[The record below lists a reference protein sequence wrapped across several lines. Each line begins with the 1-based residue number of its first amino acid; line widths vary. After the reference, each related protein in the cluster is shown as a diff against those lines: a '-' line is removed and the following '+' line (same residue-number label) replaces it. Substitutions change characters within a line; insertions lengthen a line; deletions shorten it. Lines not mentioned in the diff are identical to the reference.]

1 MNKTIKKIIPISMA
15 MLFVAPM
22 TTAYADVNANNK
34 EENVYINLKDDG
46 SVEGIYVVNEFDAG
60 NQTTI
65 TDYGKYSSVLNLST
79 NEEIKVN
86 GDMITFNT
94 DDNGMF
100 YYQGNMES
108 TKIPWNIDISYYLD
122 DKEVQA
128 SSLAGKSGKL
138 KIAISIKDNEDM
150 EDTFFDNYL
159 LQMTA
164 TFNSE
169 KCKDIVSEQATIA
182 NVGDTKQLT
191 YTILAG
197 GNSEFTIEADV
208 TDFEMDPITINAVP
222 MNISIDDIDVSDLKD
237 SLIKLRDGV
246 AKIDDGSSDLY
257 SGSKDLSSG
266 TKSLL
271 GGTNSLSSGAEKL
284 QKGSKTLKE
293 AMDTLNSNSFSL
305 TNGSKEVLNAL
316 NTINSALDS
325 LNEASNQV
333 QQLVEGSNEFASG
346 MEKLAQGN
354 NELYNERY
362 IKEVKPILDL
372 VKEGLGEIKDTNFSE
387 EFNSIIN
394 KEDYLRAYEE
404 AQEKLAENPDDE
416 VLKIYV
422 ALFEHV
428 NEIADKYDKNMV
440 DASKKAHQN
449 IETGYNEIGKLD
461 EGIKSQHEAIQELNN
476 KYKNELNPAIEKLPS
491 LLSKLT
497 ELKTALNTLVNSY
510 ATLDSGINS
519 YTGAYEQ
526 IVKGYQTLYSGIGD
540 LEKGVESLNTGTKTL
555 YDGTVSLEDGAEEL
569 NDGTSEMRD
578 KTKNIDTEIDDKINN
593 MLDEFKNTDY
603 KPESFA
609 SSENGEINA
618 VQFVMK
624 TKGIEINNEV
634 QEEVKEEH
642 LNFFQK
648 IIRLFFKK

>member
-222 MNISIDDIDVSDLKD
+222 MNISIDDIDISDLKD

-271 GGTNSLSSGAEKL
+271 DGTNSLSSGAEKL
-284 QKGSKTLKE
+284 QNGSKTLKE

-333 QQLVEGSNEFASG
+333 QQLVEGSNKFASG
-346 MEKLAQGN
+346 MEELAQRNTKIYNEVNPILEVVREKLAQ
-354 NELYNERY
+354 
-362 IKEVKPILDL
+362 
-372 VKEGLGEIKDTNFSE
+372 IKDTNFKE
-387 EFNSIIN
+387 EFDSITN
-394 KEDYLRAYEE
+394 KEDYLNAYND
-404 AQEKLAENPDDE
+404 AKAKLAENPDDE
-416 VLKIYV
+416 ALKIYI
-422 ALFEHV
+422 ALFDHII
-428 NEIADKYDKNMV
+428 EIANKYDKNV
-440 DASKKAHQN
+440 TSAGNQAHEKIEKEYEKICELDDGIDA
-449 IETGYNEIGKLD
+449 
-461 EGIKSQHEAIQELNN
+461 QHKAIQELNN

>member
-222 MNISIDDIDVSDLKD
+222 MNISIDDIDISDLKD

-271 GGTNSLSSGAEKL
+271 DGTNSLSSGAEKL
-284 QKGSKTLKE
+284 QNGSKTLKE

-346 MEKLAQGN
+346 MKKLAEKNNDLYNKVNPILEVVREKLAQ
-354 NELYNERY
+354 
-362 IKEVKPILDL
+362 
-372 VKEGLGEIKDTNFSE
+372 IKDTNFKE
-387 EFNSIIN
+387 EFDSITN
-394 KEDYLRAYEE
+394 KEDYLNAYND
-404 AQEKLAENPDDE
+404 AKAKLAENPDDE
-416 VLKIYV
+416 ALKIYI
-422 ALFEHV
+422 ALFDHII
-428 NEIADKYDKNMV
+428 EIANKYDKNV
-440 DASKKAHQN
+440 TSAGNQAHEKIEKEYEKICELDDGIDA
-449 IETGYNEIGKLD
+449 
-461 EGIKSQHEAIQELNN
+461 QHKAIQELNN

-609 SSENGEINA
+609 SSENGERGL
-618 VQFVMK
+618 K
-624 TKGIEINNEV
+624 
-634 QEEVKEEH
+634 
-642 LNFFQK
+642 
-648 IIRLFFKK
+648 

>member
-257 SGSKDLSSG
+257 SGSKDLSNG

-271 GGTNSLSSGAEKL
+271 DGTNSLSSGAEKL
-284 QKGSKTLKE
+284 QNGSKTLKE

-333 QQLVEGSNEFASG
+333 QQLVEGSNKFASG
-346 MEKLAQGN
+346 MKELAEKNNDLYNKVNPILEVVREKLVQ
-354 NELYNERY
+354 
-362 IKEVKPILDL
+362 
-372 VKEGLGEIKDTNFSE
+372 IKDTNFKE
-387 EFNSIIN
+387 EFDSITN
-394 KEDYLRAYEE
+394 KEDYLNAYND
-404 AQEKLAENPDDE
+404 AKAKLAENPDDE
-416 VLKIYV
+416 ALKIYI
-422 ALFEHV
+422 ALFDHII
-428 NEIADKYDKNMV
+428 EIANKYDKNV
-440 DASKKAHQN
+440 TSAGNQAHEK
-449 IETGYNEIGKLD
+449 IEKEYEKICKLD
-461 EGIKSQHEAIQELNN
+461 DGIDAQHKAIQELNN

-497 ELKTALNTLVNSY
+497 ELKTVLNTLVNSY

>member
-197 GNSEFTIEADV
+197 SNSEFTIEADV

-222 MNISIDDIDVSDLKD
+222 MNISINDIDVSDLKD
-237 SLIKLRDGV
+237 TLIKLRDGV

-257 SGSKDLSSG
+257 SGSKDLSNG

-271 GGTNSLSSGAEKL
+271 DGTNSLSSGAEKL
-284 QKGSKTLKE
+284 QNGSKTLKE

-333 QQLVEGSNEFASG
+333 QQLVEGSNKFASG
-346 MEKLAQGN
+346 MKELAEKNNDLYNKVNPILEVVREKLVQ
-354 NELYNERY
+354 
-362 IKEVKPILDL
+362 
-372 VKEGLGEIKDTNFSE
+372 IKDTNFKE
-387 EFNSIIN
+387 EFDSITN
-394 KEDYLRAYEE
+394 KEDYLNAYND
-404 AQEKLAENPDDE
+404 AKAKLAENPDDE
-416 VLKIYV
+416 ALKIYI
-422 ALFEHV
+422 ALFDHII
-428 NEIADKYDKNMV
+428 EIANKYDIEKEYKKICELDDGI
-440 DASKKAHQN
+440 DA
-449 IETGYNEIGKLD
+449 
-461 EGIKSQHEAIQELNN
+461 QHKEIQELNN

>member
-222 MNISIDDIDVSDLKD
+222 MNISINDIDVSDLKD

-257 SGSKDLSSG
+257 SGSKDLSIG

-271 GGTNSLSSGAEKL
+271 DGTNSLSSGAEKL
-284 QKGSKTLKE
+284 QNGSKTLKE

-346 MEKLAQGN
+346 MKKLAEKNNDLYNKVNPILEVVREKLAQ
-354 NELYNERY
+354 
-362 IKEVKPILDL
+362 
-372 VKEGLGEIKDTNFSE
+372 IKDTNFKE
-387 EFNSIIN
+387 EFDSITN
-394 KEDYLRAYEE
+394 KEDYLNAYND
-404 AQEKLAENPDDE
+404 AKAKLAENPDDE
-416 VLKIYV
+416 ALKMYI
-422 ALFEHV
+422 ALFDHII
-428 NEIADKYDKNMV
+428 EIANKYDKNV
-440 DASKKAHQN
+440 TSAGNQAHEKIEKEYEKICELDDGIDA
-449 IETGYNEIGKLD
+449 
-461 EGIKSQHEAIQELNN
+461 QHKAIQELNN

-555 YDGTVSLEDGAEEL
+555 YDGTVSLEDGAKEL

>member
-94 DDNGMF
+94 DANGMF

-271 GGTNSLSSGAEKL
+271 DGTNSLSSGAEKL
-284 QKGSKTLKE
+284 QNGSKTLKE

-346 MEKLAQGN
+346 MKKLAEKNNDLYNKVNPILEVVREKLAQ
-354 NELYNERY
+354 
-362 IKEVKPILDL
+362 
-372 VKEGLGEIKDTNFSE
+372 IKDTNFKE
-387 EFNSIIN
+387 EFDSITN
-394 KEDYLRAYEE
+394 KEDYLNAYND
-404 AQEKLAENPDDE
+404 AKAKLAENPDDE
-416 VLKIYV
+416 ALKMYI
-422 ALFEHV
+422 ALFDHII
-428 NEIADKYDKNMV
+428 EIANKYDKNV
-440 DASKKAHQN
+440 TSAGSQAHEKIEEEYEKICALDDGIDA
-449 IETGYNEIGKLD
+449 
-461 EGIKSQHEAIQELNN
+461 QHKAIQELNN
-476 KYKNELNPAIEKLPS
+476 AYKNELNPAIEKLPS

>member
-191 YTILAG
+191 YTILAR

-222 MNISIDDIDVSDLKD
+222 MNISINDIDVSDLKD
-237 SLIKLRDGV
+237 TLIKLRDGV

-257 SGSKDLSSG
+257 SGSKDLSNG

-271 GGTNSLSSGAEKL
+271 DGTNSLSSGAEKL
-284 QKGSKTLKE
+284 QNGSKTLKE

-333 QQLVEGSNEFASG
+333 QQLVEGSNKFASG
-346 MEKLAQGN
+346 MEELAQGN
-354 NELYNERY
+354 IKIYNE
-362 IKEVKPILDL
+362 VNPILEVVREKL
-372 VKEGLGEIKDTNFSE
+372 AQIKDTNFKE
-387 EFNSIIN
+387 EFDSITN
-394 KEDYLRAYEE
+394 KEDYLNAYND
-404 AQEKLAENPDDE
+404 AKAKLAENPDDE
-416 VLKIYV
+416 ALKIYI
-422 ALFEHV
+422 ALFDHII
-428 NEIADKYDKNMV
+428 EIANKYDIEKEYKKICELDDGI
-440 DASKKAHQN
+440 DA
-449 IETGYNEIGKLD
+449 
-461 EGIKSQHEAIQELNN
+461 QHKEIQELNN

>member
-271 GGTNSLSSGAEKL
+271 DGTNSLSSGAEKL
-284 QKGSKTLKE
+284 QNGSKTLKE

-333 QQLVEGSNEFASG
+333 QQLVEGSNKFASG
-346 MEKLAQGN
+346 MEELAQGN
-354 NELYNERY
+354 TKIYNE
-362 IKEVKPILDL
+362 VNPILEVVREKL
-372 VKEGLGEIKDTNFSE
+372 AQIKDTNFKE
-387 EFNSIIN
+387 EFDSITN
-394 KEDYLRAYEE
+394 KEDYLNAYND
-404 AQEKLAENPDDE
+404 AKAKLAENPDDE
-416 VLKIYV
+416 ALKIYI
-422 ALFEHV
+422 ALFDHII
-428 NEIADKYDKNMV
+428 EIANKYDKNV
-440 DASKKAHQN
+440 TSAGNQAHEKIEKEYEKICELDDGIDA
-449 IETGYNEIGKLD
+449 
-461 EGIKSQHEAIQELNN
+461 QHKAIQELNN
-476 KYKNELNPAIEKLPS
+476 AYKNELNPAIEKLPS

>member
-271 GGTNSLSSGAEKL
+271 DGTNSLSSGAEKL
-284 QKGSKTLKE
+284 QNGSKTLKE

-346 MEKLAQGN
+346 MKKLAEKNNDLYNKVNPILEVVREKLAQ
-354 NELYNERY
+354 
-362 IKEVKPILDL
+362 
-372 VKEGLGEIKDTNFSE
+372 IKDTNFKE
-387 EFNSIIN
+387 EFDSITN
-394 KEDYLRAYEE
+394 KEDYLNAYND
-404 AQEKLAENPDDE
+404 AKAKLAENPDDE
-416 VLKIYV
+416 ALKMYI
-422 ALFEHV
+422 ALFDHII
-428 NEIADKYDKNMV
+428 EIANKYDKNV
-440 DASKKAHQN
+440 TSAGSQAHEK
-449 IETGYNEIGKLD
+449 IEEEYEKICALD
-461 EGIKSQHEAIQELNN
+461 DGIDKQHKAIQELNN
-476 KYKNELNPAIEKLPS
+476 AYKNELNPAIEKLPS

>member
-222 MNISIDDIDVSDLKD
+222 MNISIDDIDISDLKD

-271 GGTNSLSSGAEKL
+271 DGTNSLSSGAEKL
-284 QKGSKTLKE
+284 QNGSKTLKE

-333 QQLVEGSNEFASG
+333 QQLVEGSNKFASG
-346 MEKLAQGN
+346 MEELAQGN
-354 NELYNERY
+354 TKIYNE
-362 IKEVKPILDL
+362 VSPILEVVREKL
-372 VKEGLGEIKDTNFSE
+372 AQIKDTNFKE
-387 EFNSIIN
+387 EFDSITN
-394 KEDYLRAYEE
+394 KEDYLNAYND
-404 AQEKLAENPDDE
+404 AKAKLAENPDDE
-416 VLKIYV
+416 ALKMYI
-422 ALFEHV
+422 ALFDHII
-428 NEIADKYDKNMV
+428 EIANKYNKNV
-440 DASKKAHQN
+440 TSAGSQAHEKIEEEYEKICALDDGIDA
-449 IETGYNEIGKLD
+449 
-461 EGIKSQHEAIQELNN
+461 QHKAIQELNN
-476 KYKNELNPAIEKLPS
+476 AYKNELNPAIEKLPS

-569 NDGTSEMRD
+569 KDGTSEMRD

>member
-222 MNISIDDIDVSDLKD
+222 MNISIDDIDISDLKD

-271 GGTNSLSSGAEKL
+271 DGTNSLSSGAEKL
-284 QKGSKTLKE
+284 QNGSKTLKE

-346 MEKLAQGN
+346 MKKLAEKNNDLYNKVNPILEVVREKLAQ
-354 NELYNERY
+354 
-362 IKEVKPILDL
+362 
-372 VKEGLGEIKDTNFSE
+372 IKDTNFKE
-387 EFNSIIN
+387 EFDSITN
-394 KEDYLRAYEE
+394 KEDYLNAYND
-404 AQEKLAENPDDE
+404 AKAKLAENPDDE
-416 VLKIYV
+416 ALKIYI
-422 ALFEHV
+422 ALFDHII
-428 NEIADKYDKNMV
+428 EIANKYDKNV
-440 DASKKAHQN
+440 TSAGNQAHEKIEKEYEKICELDDGIDA
-449 IETGYNEIGKLD
+449 
-461 EGIKSQHEAIQELNN
+461 QHKAIQELNN

>member
-22 TTAYADVNANNK
+22 TTAYADINVNNK

-150 EDTFFDNYL
+150 DDTFFDNYL

-197 GNSEFTIEADV
+197 SNSEFTIEAAV

-222 MNISIDDIDVSDLKD
+222 MNILIDDIDVSDLKD

-257 SGSKDLSSG
+257 SGSKDLSNG

-271 GGTNSLSSGAEKL
+271 DGTNSLSSGAEKL
-284 QKGSKTLKE
+284 QNGSKTLKE

-346 MEKLAQGN
+346 MKELAEKNNDLYNKVNPILEVVREKLAQ
-354 NELYNERY
+354 
-362 IKEVKPILDL
+362 
-372 VKEGLGEIKDTNFSE
+372 IKDTNFKE
-387 EFNSIIN
+387 EFDSITN
-394 KEDYLRAYEE
+394 KEDYLNAYND
-404 AQEKLAENPDDE
+404 AKAKLAENPDDE
-416 VLKIYV
+416 ALKIYI
-422 ALFEHV
+422 ALFDHII
-428 NEIADKYDKNMV
+428 EIANKYDKNV
-440 DASKKAHQN
+440 TSAGNQAHEKIEKEYEKICELDDGIDA
-449 IETGYNEIGKLD
+449 
-461 EGIKSQHEAIQELNN
+461 QHKAIQELNN

-491 LLSKLT
+491 LLGKLT

-540 LEKGVESLNTGTKTL
+540 LEKGVESLSAGTKTL

-578 KTKNIDTEIDDKINN
+578 KTKNIDTEVDDKINN

-609 SSENGEINA
+609 SSENGEIDA

-624 TKGIEINNEV
+624 TKGIEINKEV

>member
-222 MNISIDDIDVSDLKD
+222 MNISIDDIDISDLKD

-271 GGTNSLSSGAEKL
+271 DGTNSLSSGAEKL
-284 QKGSKTLKE
+284 QNGSKTLKE

-346 MEKLAQGN
+346 MKKLAEKNNDLYNKVNPILEVVREKLAQ
-354 NELYNERY
+354 
-362 IKEVKPILDL
+362 
-372 VKEGLGEIKDTNFSE
+372 IKDTNFKE
-387 EFNSIIN
+387 EFDSITN
-394 KEDYLRAYEE
+394 KEDYLNAYND
-404 AQEKLAENPDDE
+404 AKAKLAENPDDE
-416 VLKIYV
+416 ALKIYI
-422 ALFEHV
+422 ALFDHII
-428 NEIADKYDKNMV
+428 EIANKYDKNV
-440 DASKKAHQN
+440 TSAGNQAHEKIEKEYEKICELDDGIDA
-449 IETGYNEIGKLD
+449 
-461 EGIKSQHEAIQELNN
+461 QHKAIQELNN

-555 YDGTVSLEDGAEEL
+555 YDGTVSLEDGAKEL

>member
-197 GNSEFTIEADV
+197 SNSEFTIEAAV

-257 SGSKDLSSG
+257 SGSKDLSNG

-271 GGTNSLSSGAEKL
+271 DGTNSLSSGAEKL
-284 QKGSKTLKE
+284 QNGFKTLKE

-346 MEKLAQGN
+346 MKELAEKNNDLYNKVNPILEVVREKLAQ
-354 NELYNERY
+354 
-362 IKEVKPILDL
+362 
-372 VKEGLGEIKDTNFSE
+372 IKDTNFKE
-387 EFNSIIN
+387 EFDSITN
-394 KEDYLRAYEE
+394 KEDYLNAYND
-404 AQEKLAENPDDE
+404 AKAKLAENPDDE
-416 VLKIYV
+416 ALKIYI
-422 ALFEHV
+422 ALFDHII
-428 NEIADKYDKNMV
+428 EIANKYDKNV
-440 DASKKAHQN
+440 TSAGNQAHEKIEKEYEKICELDDGIDA
-449 IETGYNEIGKLD
+449 
-461 EGIKSQHEAIQELNN
+461 QHKAIQELNN

>member
-222 MNISIDDIDVSDLKD
+222 MNISIDDIDISDLKD

-271 GGTNSLSSGAEKL
+271 DGTNSLSSGAEKL
-284 QKGSKTLKE
+284 QNGSKTLKE

-346 MEKLAQGN
+346 MKKLAEKNNDLYNKVNPILEVVREKLAQ
-354 NELYNERY
+354 
-362 IKEVKPILDL
+362 
-372 VKEGLGEIKDTNFSE
+372 IKDTNFKE
-387 EFNSIIN
+387 EFDSITN
-394 KEDYLRAYEE
+394 KEDYLNAYND
-404 AQEKLAENPDDE
+404 AKAKLAENPDDE
-416 VLKIYV
+416 ALKMYI
-422 ALFEHV
+422 ALFDHII
-428 NEIADKYDKNMV
+428 EIANKYDKNV
-440 DASKKAHQN
+440 TSAGNQAHEKIEKEYEKICELDDGIDA
-449 IETGYNEIGKLD
+449 
-461 EGIKSQHEAIQELNN
+461 QHKAIQELNN

>member
-197 GNSEFTIEADV
+197 SNSEFTIEASV

-257 SGSKDLSSG
+257 SGSKDLSNG

-271 GGTNSLSSGAEKL
+271 DGTNSLSSGAEKL
-284 QKGSKTLKE
+284 QNGSKTLKE

-346 MEKLAQGN
+346 MKELAEKNNDLYNKVNPILEVVREKLVQ
-354 NELYNERY
+354 
-362 IKEVKPILDL
+362 
-372 VKEGLGEIKDTNFSE
+372 IKDTNFKE
-387 EFNSIIN
+387 EFDSITN
-394 KEDYLRAYEE
+394 KEDYLNAYND
-404 AQEKLAENPDDE
+404 AKAKLAENPDDE
-416 VLKIYV
+416 ALKIYI
-422 ALFEHV
+422 ALFDHII
-428 NEIADKYDKNMV
+428 EIANKYDKNV
-440 DASKKAHQN
+440 TSAGNQAHEKIEKEYEKICELDDGIDA
-449 IETGYNEIGKLD
+449 
-461 EGIKSQHEAIQELNN
+461 QHKAIQELNN

>member
-271 GGTNSLSSGAEKL
+271 DGTNSLSSGAEKL
-284 QKGSKTLKE
+284 QNGSKTLKE

-333 QQLVEGSNEFASG
+333 QQLVEGSNKFASG
-346 MEKLAQGN
+346 MEELAQGN
-354 NELYNERY
+354 TKIYNE
-362 IKEVKPILDL
+362 VNPILEVVREKL
-372 VKEGLGEIKDTNFSE
+372 AQIKDTNFKE
-387 EFNSIIN
+387 EFDSITN
-394 KEDYLRAYEE
+394 KEDYLNAYND
-404 AQEKLAENPDDE
+404 AKAKLAENPDDE
-416 VLKIYV
+416 ALKMYI
-422 ALFEHV
+422 ALFDHII
-428 NEIADKYDKNMV
+428 EIANKYDKNV
-440 DASKKAHQN
+440 TSAGSQAHEKIEEEYKKICALDDGIDA
-449 IETGYNEIGKLD
+449 
-461 EGIKSQHEAIQELNN
+461 QHKAIQELNN
-476 KYKNELNPAIEKLPS
+476 AYKNELNPAIEKLPS

-578 KTKNIDTEIDDKINN
+578 KTKNIDTEVDDKINN

>member
-169 KCKDIVSEQATIA
+169 KCKDIVSEQVTIA

-222 MNISIDDIDVSDLKD
+222 MNISINDIDVSDLKD
-237 SLIKLRDGV
+237 TLIKLRDGV
-246 AKIDDGSSDLY
+246 AKIDNGSSDLY
-257 SGSKDLSSG
+257 SGSKDLSNG

-271 GGTNSLSSGAEKL
+271 DGTNSLSSGAEKL
-284 QKGSKTLKE
+284 QNGSKTLKE

-333 QQLVEGSNEFASG
+333 QQLVEGSNKFASG
-346 MEKLAQGN
+346 MEELAQGN
-354 NELYNERY
+354 IKIYNE
-362 IKEVKPILDL
+362 VNPILEVVREKL
-372 VKEGLGEIKDTNFSE
+372 AQIKDTNFKE
-387 EFNSIIN
+387 EFDSITN
-394 KEDYLRAYEE
+394 KEDYLNAYND
-404 AQEKLAENPDDE
+404 AKAKLAENPDDE
-416 VLKIYV
+416 ALKIYI
-422 ALFEHV
+422 ALFDHII
-428 NEIADKYDKNMV
+428 EIANKYDIEKEYKKICELDDGI
-440 DASKKAHQN
+440 DA
-449 IETGYNEIGKLD
+449 
-461 EGIKSQHEAIQELNN
+461 QHKEIQELNN

>member
-22 TTAYADVNANNK
+22 TTAYADINVNNK

-86 GDMITFNT
+86 GDMITFKT

-138 KIAISIKDNEDM
+138 KIAISIKDNKDM
-150 EDTFFDNYL
+150 DDTFFDNYL

-197 GNSEFTIEADV
+197 SNSEFTIEAAV

-222 MNISIDDIDVSDLKD
+222 MNISIDDIDISDLKD

-257 SGSKDLSSG
+257 SGSKDLSNG

-271 GGTNSLSSGAEKL
+271 DGTNSLSSGAEKL
-284 QKGSKTLKE
+284 QNGSKTLKE

-333 QQLVEGSNEFASG
+333 QQLVEGSNKFASG
-346 MEKLAQGN
+346 MEELAQGN
-354 NELYNERY
+354 TKIYNE
-362 IKEVKPILDL
+362 VNPILEVVREKL
-372 VKEGLGEIKDTNFSE
+372 AQIKDTNFKE
-387 EFNSIIN
+387 EFDSITN
-394 KEDYLRAYEE
+394 KEDYLNAYND
-404 AQEKLAENPDDE
+404 AKAKLAENPDDE
-416 VLKIYV
+416 ALKIYI
-422 ALFEHV
+422 ALFDHII
-428 NEIADKYDKNMV
+428 EIANKYDKNV
-440 DASKKAHQN
+440 TSAGNQAHEKIEKEYEKICELDDGIDA
-449 IETGYNEIGKLD
+449 
-461 EGIKSQHEAIQELNN
+461 QHKAIQELNN

-491 LLSKLT
+491 LLGKLT

-540 LEKGVESLNTGTKTL
+540 LEKGVESLSAGTKTL

-578 KTKNIDTEIDDKINN
+578 KTKNIDTEVDDKINN

-609 SSENGEINA
+609 SSENGEIDA

-624 TKGIEINNEV
+624 TKGIEINKEV

>member
-222 MNISIDDIDVSDLKD
+222 MNISINDIDVSDLKD

-271 GGTNSLSSGAEKL
+271 DGTNSLSSGAEKL
-284 QKGSKTLKE
+284 QNGSKTLKE

-346 MEKLAQGN
+346 MKKLAEKNNDLYNKVNPILEVVREKLAQ
-354 NELYNERY
+354 
-362 IKEVKPILDL
+362 
-372 VKEGLGEIKDTNFSE
+372 IKDTNFKE
-387 EFNSIIN
+387 EFDSITN
-394 KEDYLRAYEE
+394 KEDYLNAYND
-404 AQEKLAENPDDE
+404 AKAKLAENPDDE
-416 VLKIYV
+416 ALKMYI
-422 ALFEHV
+422 ALFDHII
-428 NEIADKYDKNMV
+428 EIANKYDKNV
-440 DASKKAHQN
+440 TSAGNQAHEKIEKEYEKICELDDGIDA
-449 IETGYNEIGKLD
+449 
-461 EGIKSQHEAIQELNN
+461 QHKAIQELNN
-476 KYKNELNPAIEKLPS
+476 AYKNELNPAIEKLPS

>member
-222 MNISIDDIDVSDLKD
+222 MNISIDDIDISDLKD

-271 GGTNSLSSGAEKL
+271 DGTNSLSSGAEKL
-284 QKGSKTLKE
+284 QNGSKTLKE

-333 QQLVEGSNEFASG
+333 QQLVEGSNKFASG
-346 MEKLAQGN
+346 MEELAQGN
-354 NELYNERY
+354 TKIYNE
-362 IKEVKPILDL
+362 VNPILEVVREKL
-372 VKEGLGEIKDTNFSE
+372 AQIKDTNFKE
-387 EFNSIIN
+387 EFDSITN
-394 KEDYLRAYEE
+394 KEDYLNAYND
-404 AQEKLAENPDDE
+404 AKAKLAENPDDE
-416 VLKIYV
+416 ALKMYI
-422 ALFEHV
+422 ALFDHII
-428 NEIADKYDKNMV
+428 EIANKYDKNV
-440 DASKKAHQN
+440 TSAGSQAHEK
-449 IETGYNEIGKLD
+449 IEEEYEKICALD
-461 EGIKSQHEAIQELNN
+461 DGIDKQHKAIQELNN
-476 KYKNELNPAIEKLPS
+476 AYKNELNPAIEKLPS

-555 YDGTVSLEDGAEEL
+555 YDGTVSLEDGAKEL

>member
-271 GGTNSLSSGAEKL
+271 DGTNSLSSGAEKL
-284 QKGSKTLKE
+284 QNGSKTLKE

-346 MEKLAQGN
+346 MKKLAEKNNDLYNKVNPILEVVREKLAQ
-354 NELYNERY
+354 
-362 IKEVKPILDL
+362 
-372 VKEGLGEIKDTNFSE
+372 IKDTNFKE
-387 EFNSIIN
+387 EFDSITN
-394 KEDYLRAYEE
+394 KEDYLNAYND
-404 AQEKLAENPDDE
+404 AKAKLAENPDDE
-416 VLKIYV
+416 ALKIYI
-422 ALFEHV
+422 ALFDHII
-428 NEIADKYDKNMV
+428 EIANKYDKNV
-440 DASKKAHQN
+440 TSAGNQAHEKIEKEYEKICELDDGIDA
-449 IETGYNEIGKLD
+449 
-461 EGIKSQHEAIQELNN
+461 QHKAIQELNN

>member
-222 MNISIDDIDVSDLKD
+222 MNISIDDIDISDLKD

-271 GGTNSLSSGAEKL
+271 DGTNSLSSGAEKL
-284 QKGSKTLKE
+284 QNGSKTLKE

-346 MEKLAQGN
+346 MKKLAEKNNDLYNKVNPILEVVREKLAQ
-354 NELYNERY
+354 
-362 IKEVKPILDL
+362 
-372 VKEGLGEIKDTNFSE
+372 IKDTNFKE
-387 EFNSIIN
+387 EFDSITN
-394 KEDYLRAYEE
+394 KEDYLNAYND
-404 AQEKLAENPDDE
+404 AKAKLAENPDDE
-416 VLKIYV
+416 ALKIYI
-422 ALFEHV
+422 ALFDHII
-428 NEIADKYDKNMV
+428 EIANKYDKNV
-440 DASKKAHQN
+440 TSAGNQAHEKIEKEYEKICELDDGIDA
-449 IETGYNEIGKLD
+449 
-461 EGIKSQHEAIQELNN
+461 QHKAIQELNN
-476 KYKNELNPAIEKLPS
+476 AYKNELNPAIEKLPS

>member
-169 KCKDIVSEQATIA
+169 KCKDIVSEQVTIA

-222 MNISIDDIDVSDLKD
+222 MNISINDIDVSDLKD
-237 SLIKLRDGV
+237 TLIKLRDGV

-257 SGSKDLSSG
+257 SGSKDLSNG

-271 GGTNSLSSGAEKL
+271 DGTNSLSSGAEKL
-284 QKGSKTLKE
+284 QNGSKTLKE

-333 QQLVEGSNEFASG
+333 QQLVEGSNKFASG
-346 MEKLAQGN
+346 MKELAEKNNDLYNKVNPILEVVREKLVQ
-354 NELYNERY
+354 
-362 IKEVKPILDL
+362 
-372 VKEGLGEIKDTNFSE
+372 IKDTNFKE
-387 EFNSIIN
+387 EFDSITN
-394 KEDYLRAYEE
+394 KEDYLNAYND
-404 AQEKLAENPDDE
+404 AKAKLAENPDDE
-416 VLKIYV
+416 ALKIYI
-422 ALFEHV
+422 ALFDHII
-428 NEIADKYDKNMV
+428 EIANKYDKNV
-440 DASKKAHQN
+440 TSAGNQAHEK
-449 IETGYNEIGKLD
+449 IEKEYEKICKLD
-461 EGIKSQHEAIQELNN
+461 DGIDAQHKAIQELNN

>member
-222 MNISIDDIDVSDLKD
+222 MNISINDIDVSDLKD

-271 GGTNSLSSGAEKL
+271 DGTNSLSSGAEKL
-284 QKGSKTLKE
+284 QNGSKTLKE

-346 MEKLAQGN
+346 MKKLAEKNNDLYNKVNPILEVVREKLAQ
-354 NELYNERY
+354 
-362 IKEVKPILDL
+362 
-372 VKEGLGEIKDTNFSE
+372 IKDTNFKE
-387 EFNSIIN
+387 EFDSITN
-394 KEDYLRAYEE
+394 KEDYLNAYND
-404 AQEKLAENPDDE
+404 AKAKLAENPDDE
-416 VLKIYV
+416 ALKIYI
-422 ALFEHV
+422 ALFDHII
-428 NEIADKYDKNMV
+428 EIANKYDKNV
-440 DASKKAHQN
+440 TSAGNQAHEKIEKEYEKICELDDGIDA
-449 IETGYNEIGKLD
+449 
-461 EGIKSQHEAIQELNN
+461 QHKAIQELNN

>member
-222 MNISIDDIDVSDLKD
+222 MNISIDDIDISDLKD

-271 GGTNSLSSGAEKL
+271 DGTNSLSSGAEKL
-284 QKGSKTLKE
+284 QNGSKTLKE

-346 MEKLAQGN
+346 MKKLAEKNNDLYNKVNPILEVVREKLAQ
-354 NELYNERY
+354 
-362 IKEVKPILDL
+362 
-372 VKEGLGEIKDTNFSE
+372 IKDTNFKE
-387 EFNSIIN
+387 EFDSITN
-394 KEDYLRAYEE
+394 KEDYLNAYND
-404 AQEKLAENPDDE
+404 AKAKLAENPDDE
-416 VLKIYV
+416 ALKMYI
-422 ALFEHV
+422 ALFDHII
-428 NEIADKYDKNMV
+428 EIANKYDKNV
-440 DASKKAHQN
+440 TSAGSQAHEK
-449 IETGYNEIGKLD
+449 IEEEYEKICALD
-461 EGIKSQHEAIQELNN
+461 DGIDKQHKAIQELNN
-476 KYKNELNPAIEKLPS
+476 AYKNELNPAIEKLPS

-555 YDGTVSLEDGAEEL
+555 YDGTVSLEDGAKEL

>member
-222 MNISIDDIDVSDLKD
+222 MNISINDIDVSDLKD

-257 SGSKDLSSG
+257 SGSKDLSNG

-271 GGTNSLSSGAEKL
+271 DGTNSLSSGAEKL
-284 QKGSKTLKE
+284 QNGSKTLKE

-333 QQLVEGSNEFASG
+333 QQLVEGSNKFASG
-346 MEKLAQGN
+346 MEELAQGN
-354 NELYNERY
+354 TKIYNE
-362 IKEVKPILDL
+362 VNPILEVVREKL
-372 VKEGLGEIKDTNFSE
+372 AQIKDTNFKE
-387 EFNSIIN
+387 EFDSITN
-394 KEDYLRAYEE
+394 KEDYLNAYND
-404 AQEKLAENPDDE
+404 AKAKLAENPDDE
-416 VLKIYV
+416 ALKIYI
-422 ALFEHV
+422 ALFDHII
-428 NEIADKYDKNMV
+428 EIANKYDKNV
-440 DASKKAHQN
+440 TSAGSQAHEKIEKEYKKICELDDGIDA
-449 IETGYNEIGKLD
+449 
-461 EGIKSQHEAIQELNN
+461 QHKEIQELNN

>member
-197 GNSEFTIEADV
+197 SNSEFTIEAAV

-257 SGSKDLSSG
+257 SGSKDLSNG

-271 GGTNSLSSGAEKL
+271 DGTNSLSSGAEKL
-284 QKGSKTLKE
+284 QNGSKTLKE

-333 QQLVEGSNEFASG
+333 QQLVEGSNKFASG
-346 MEKLAQGN
+346 MKELAEKNNDLYNKVNPILEVVREKLVQ
-354 NELYNERY
+354 
-362 IKEVKPILDL
+362 
-372 VKEGLGEIKDTNFSE
+372 IKDTNFKE
-387 EFNSIIN
+387 EFDSITN
-394 KEDYLRAYEE
+394 KEDYLNAYND
-404 AQEKLAENPDDE
+404 AKAKLAENPDDE
-416 VLKIYV
+416 ALKIYI
-422 ALFEHV
+422 ALFDHII
-428 NEIADKYDKNMV
+428 EIANKYDKNV
-440 DASKKAHQN
+440 TSAGNQAHEK
-449 IETGYNEIGKLD
+449 IEKEYEKICKLD
-461 EGIKSQHEAIQELNN
+461 DGIDAQHKAIQELNN

>member
-284 QKGSKTLKE
+284 QNGSKTLKE

-333 QQLVEGSNEFASG
+333 QQLVEGSNKFASG
-346 MEKLAQGN
+346 MKELAEKNNDLYNKVNPILEVVREKLAQ
-354 NELYNERY
+354 
-362 IKEVKPILDL
+362 
-372 VKEGLGEIKDTNFSE
+372 IKDTNFKE
-387 EFNSIIN
+387 EFDSITN
-394 KEDYLRAYEE
+394 KEDYLNAYND
-404 AQEKLAENPDDE
+404 AKAKLAENPDDE
-416 VLKIYV
+416 ALKIYI
-422 ALFEHV
+422 ALFDHII
-428 NEIADKYDKNMV
+428 EIANKYDIEKEYKKICELDDGI
-440 DASKKAHQN
+440 DA
-449 IETGYNEIGKLD
+449 
-461 EGIKSQHEAIQELNN
+461 QHKEIQELNN

>member
-34 EENVYINLKDDG
+34 EENLYINLKDDG

-169 KCKDIVSEQATIA
+169 KCKDIVSEQATIT

-197 GNSEFTIEADV
+197 SNSEFTIEAAV

-257 SGSKDLSSG
+257 SGSKDLSNG

-271 GGTNSLSSGAEKL
+271 DGTNSLSSGAEKL
-284 QKGSKTLKE
+284 QNGSKTLKE

-333 QQLVEGSNEFASG
+333 QQLVEGSNKFASG
-346 MEKLAQGN
+346 MKELAEKNNDLYNKVNPILEVVREKLVQ
-354 NELYNERY
+354 
-362 IKEVKPILDL
+362 
-372 VKEGLGEIKDTNFSE
+372 IKDTNFKE
-387 EFNSIIN
+387 EFDSITN
-394 KEDYLRAYEE
+394 KEDYLNAYND
-404 AQEKLAENPDDE
+404 AKAKLAENPDDE
-416 VLKIYV
+416 ALKIYI
-422 ALFEHV
+422 ALFDHII
-428 NEIADKYDKNMV
+428 EIANKYDKNV
-440 DASKKAHQN
+440 TSAGNQAHEK
-449 IETGYNEIGKLD
+449 IEKEYEKICKLD
-461 EGIKSQHEAIQELNN
+461 DGIDAQHKAIQELNN

>member
-222 MNISIDDIDVSDLKD
+222 MNISIDDIDISDLKD

-271 GGTNSLSSGAEKL
+271 DGTNSLSSGAEKL
-284 QKGSKTLKE
+284 QNGSKTLKE

-346 MEKLAQGN
+346 MKKLAEKNNDLYNKVNPILEVVREKLAQ
-354 NELYNERY
+354 
-362 IKEVKPILDL
+362 
-372 VKEGLGEIKDTNFSE
+372 IKDTNFKE
-387 EFNSIIN
+387 EFDSITN
-394 KEDYLRAYEE
+394 KEDYLNAYND
-404 AQEKLAENPDDE
+404 AKAKLAENPDDE
-416 VLKIYV
+416 ALKIYI
-422 ALFEHV
+422 ALFDHII
-428 NEIADKYDKNMV
+428 EIANKYDKNV
-440 DASKKAHQN
+440 TSAGSQAHEKIEEEYEKICVLDDGIDA
-449 IETGYNEIGKLD
+449 
-461 EGIKSQHEAIQELNN
+461 QHKAIQELNN

>member
-169 KCKDIVSEQATIA
+169 KCKDIVSEQATIT

-197 GNSEFTIEADV
+197 SNSEFTIEAAV

-257 SGSKDLSSG
+257 SGSKDLSNG

-271 GGTNSLSSGAEKL
+271 DGTNSLSSGAEKL
-284 QKGSKTLKE
+284 QNGSKTLKE

-333 QQLVEGSNEFASG
+333 QQLVEGSNKFASG
-346 MEKLAQGN
+346 MKELAEKNNDLYNKVNPILEVVREKLVQ
-354 NELYNERY
+354 
-362 IKEVKPILDL
+362 
-372 VKEGLGEIKDTNFSE
+372 IKDTNFKE
-387 EFNSIIN
+387 EFDSITN
-394 KEDYLRAYEE
+394 KEDYLNAYND
-404 AQEKLAENPDDE
+404 AKAKLAENPDDE
-416 VLKIYV
+416 ALKIYI
-422 ALFEHV
+422 ALFDHII
-428 NEIADKYDKNMV
+428 EIANKYDKNV
-440 DASKKAHQN
+440 TSAGNQAHEK
-449 IETGYNEIGKLD
+449 IEKEYEKICKLD
-461 EGIKSQHEAIQELNN
+461 DGIDAQHKAIQELNN

>member
-1 MNKTIKKIIPISMA
+1 MA

-46 SVEGIYVVNEFDAG
+46 SVEGIYVVNEFDTG

-222 MNISIDDIDVSDLKD
+222 MN
-237 SLIKLRDGV
+237 
-246 AKIDDGSSDLY
+246 
-257 SGSKDLSSG
+257 
-266 TKSLL
+266 
-271 GGTNSLSSGAEKL
+271 N
-284 QKGSKTLKE
+284 
-293 AMDTLNSNSFSL
+293 
-305 TNGSKEVLNAL
+305 
-316 NTINSALDS
+316 IN
-325 LNEASNQV
+325 
-333 QQLVEGSNEFASG
+333 
-346 MEKLAQGN
+346 
-354 NELYNERY
+354 
-362 IKEVKPILDL
+362 
-372 VKEGLGEIKDTNFSE
+372 
-387 EFNSIIN
+387 
-394 KEDYLRAYEE
+394 
-404 AQEKLAENPDDE
+404 
-416 VLKIYV
+416 
-422 ALFEHV
+422 
-428 NEIADKYDKNMV
+428 
-440 DASKKAHQN
+440 
-449 IETGYNEIGKLD
+449 
-461 EGIKSQHEAIQELNN
+461 
-476 KYKNELNPAIEKLPS
+476 
-491 LLSKLT
+491 
-497 ELKTALNTLVNSY
+497 
-510 ATLDSGINS
+510 
-519 YTGAYEQ
+519 
-526 IVKGYQTLYSGIGD
+526 
-540 LEKGVESLNTGTKTL
+540 
-555 YDGTVSLEDGAEEL
+555 
-569 NDGTSEMRD
+569 
-578 KTKNIDTEIDDKINN
+578 
-593 MLDEFKNTDY
+593 
-603 KPESFA
+603 
-609 SSENGEINA
+609 
-618 VQFVMK
+618 
-624 TKGIEINNEV
+624 
-634 QEEVKEEH
+634 
-642 LNFFQK
+642 
-648 IIRLFFKK
+648 